1 MAMIADADRAT
12 IKDLFD
18 KSFVNDVKLVVF
30 TQEFECQ
37 YCKETR
43 ELAEELA
50 SIHDKL
56 SVEAYNFVTDKEQV
70 EKYGVDK
77 IGVFGSYARGTA
89 DEKSDI
95 DLYVEF
101 REKTVDNLLGLMVYL
116 NEIFHQK
123 IDLIHK
129 HKYNNKVLI
138 KHIKDEVV
146 YG

>member
-1 MAMIADADRAT
+1 ME
-12 IKDLFD
+12 L
-18 KSFVNDVKLVVF
+18 NDILIVLKHH
-30 TQEFECQ
+30 
-37 YCKETR
+37 KPIISR
-43 ELAEELA
+43 
-50 SIHDKL
+50 
-56 SVEAYNFVTDKEQV
+56 
-70 EKYGVDK
+70 KYGVEK

-89 DEKSDI
+89 DDKSDI

-123 IDLIHK
+123 IDLIHR

-138 KHIKDEVV
+138 KHIQDEVV